1 MTVSLS
7 DMLSAS
13 VGQCFFLTELLLIEV
28 IFLIPQPRRN
38 HFARRVIL
46 SAAITYLFAIFAYIP
61 PSHLLVTLKYFL
73 LLALTAA
80 GIIFCFQLSF
90 WQAFYI
96 ATLCIILQHTGYS
109 LIMLAETIFHRSFLN
124 MTLVHCVIYVTIGIS
139 EYFFLSWHLLMDCD
153 FKDNNQKIIILSCSV
168 IFITI
173 FLNSFREI
181 FSNRSDESLT
191 LAAGIYS
198 TSFCIFALIL
208 MISIPENRQLQ
219 RELGIVKQLWAS
231 DQKQYEL
238 SKQNLEMLHMYCHD
252 LKHFIR
258 HIDNASDSAQYR
270 QEVSASLSVF
280 ESLQNTGNHALDV
293 ILSEK
298 ILYCSQ
304 NGITFTSMADGKSM
318 HFISSIDL
326 YSIFG
331 NLLSNAIEAVE
342 KISNPDKRIISLT
355 SDRSNDMLKIHIEN
369 YYTGPLRFAAG
380 LPETTKPDCAVHGFG
395 LKSVRLII
403 EKYNGNLSIDYT
415 DEIFY
420 VNILIPVPAPKR

>member
-1 MTVSLS
+1 MTAALS
-7 DMLSAS
+7 DMLGPAI
-13 VGQCFFLTELLLIEV
+13 GQCFFLTELLFIEA
-28 IFLIPQPRRN
+28 IFLMHQPRRK
-38 HFARRVIL
+38 HFAGRMLL
-46 SAAITYLFAIFAYIP
+46 SAAVVYAFAVFVYIP
-61 PSHLLVTLKYFL
+61 PSHLLVTVKYFL
-73 LLALTAA
+73 LLALTVA
-80 GIIFCFQLSF
+80 GIIFCFPLSF
-90 WQAFYI
+90 WQAFYTG
-96 ATLCIILQHTGYS
+96 TLCIILQHTGYS
-109 LIMLAETIFHRSFLN
+109 LITLAETIFHRNFLN
-124 MTLVHCVIYVTIGIS
+124 MTLAHCLIYVTIGIA
-139 EYFFLSWHLLMDCD
+139 EYFFLSRHQLEDCD

-168 IFITI
+168 MFVTI

-208 MISIPENRQLQ
+208 MIGILEKKQLQ
-219 RELGIVKQLWAS
+219 RELSIVKQLWAS

-258 HIDNASDSAQYR
+258 HIDSAPDAAQYR
-270 QEVSASLSVF
+270 QQVSGTLSVF

-304 NGITFTSMADGKSM
+304 NGIAFTSMADGKSM

-331 NLLSNAIEAVE
+331 NLLGNAIEAVE
-342 KISNPDKRIISLT
+342 KINNPDKRVISLT
-355 SDRSNDMLKIHIEN
+355 SDRKNDMLKIHIEN
-369 YYTGPLRFAAG
+369 YYTGPLHFTAG
-380 LPETTKPDCAVHGFG
+380 LPDTTKPDSAVHGFG

-403 EKYNGNLSIDYT
+403 EKYSGNLSIHHT

-420 VNILIPVPAPKR
+420 VNILIPIPV